1 VTCAR
6 PAIGRHDPSGTIA
19 REGQAAQYR
28 FVNADIN
35 RPLPIARV
43 GDSDGVRVGER
54 VFAMGNPLGLS
65 GSVTSG
71 ILSAVDRDVRGAPT
85 TTSRPT
91 RQ

>member
-43 GDSDGVRVGER
+43 GSDGVRVGER